1 MQKNRRVL
9 LITGTSSG
17 LGKDLSKYFL
27 KKNYTVFG
35 CSRSK
40 SKISSKF
47 YNHRILNVNDE
58 TDVKKWENDAYAKHK
73 KIDYLINNAALIPT
87 SYPSILN
94 DKDLITR
101 VFEINVISQISI
113 INETAKKMIQK
124 KFGRI
129 VNFSSMAVGL
139 LEEGTSLYSASK
151 NSLDTY
157 SKILSKELAK
167 ANITCNTVAPS
178 MYNTK
183 SFQELGTKIIN
194 SSKKKLQVQRELKL
208 EEITNVI
215 EFLFKKESAVITGQT
230 IYMGL
235 VV

>member
-1 MQKNRRVL
+1 M
-9 LITGTSSG
+9 
-17 LGKDLSKYFL
+17 
-27 KKNYTVFG
+27 
-35 CSRSK
+35 
-40 SKISSKF
+40 
-47 YNHRILNVNDE
+47 
-58 TDVKKWENDAYAKHK
+58 NDAYAKHK

-101 VFEINVISQISI
+101 VFETNVISQISI

>member
-1 MQKNRRVL
+1 MQKSRRIL

-27 KKNYTVFG
+27 RKNYIVLG
-35 CSRSK
+35 CSRTK

-47 YNHRILNVNDE
+47 YKHRILNLNDE
-58 TDVKKWENDAYAKHK
+58 REVRKWVEDIHAKYK
-73 KIDYLINNAALIPT
+73 KIDYLINNAALIPA
-87 SYPSILN
+87 SFPSILN
-94 DKDLITR
+94 DKELVTR
-101 VFEINVISQISI
+101 VFETNVISQISI
-113 INETAKKMIQK
+113 INEVAKKMVKK

-129 VNFSSMAVGL
+129 ISLSSMSVGL
-139 LEEGTSLYSASK
+139 LEEGTSLYSSSK

-167 ANITCNTVAPS
+167 ANITCNTIAPS

-183 SFQELGTKIIN
+183 SFRELGETIIN
-194 SSKKKLQVQRELKL
+194 NSKKKLQVQRELKL
-208 EEITNVI
+208 EEIANVI

-230 IYMGL
+230 IYLGL
-235 VV
+235 TN

>member
-1 MQKNRRVL
+1 MQKSRRIL

-27 KKNYTVFG
+27 KKNYIVFG

-40 SKISSKF
+40 SKISSKC
-47 YNHRILNVNDE
+47 YKHKILNLNDE
-58 TDVKKWENDAYAKHK
+58 KEVKKWVKDAHFKYK
-73 KIDYLINNAALIPT
+73 KIDYLINNAALIPA
-87 SYPSILN
+87 SFPSILN
-94 DKDLITR
+94 DKELVTR
-101 VFEINVISQISI
+101 VFETNVISQISI
-113 INETAKKMIQK
+113 INEVAKKMVKK

-129 VNFSSMAVGL
+129 ICFSSMSVGL
-139 LEEGTSLYSASK
+139 LEEGTSLYSSSK

-167 ANITCNTVAPS
+167 ANITCNTIAPS

-183 SFQELGTKIIN
+183 SFRELGETIIN

-208 EEITNVI
+208 EEIANVI

-230 IYMGL
+230 IYLGL
-235 VV
+235 TN

>member
-1 MQKNRRVL
+1 MQKSRRIL

-27 KKNYTVFG
+27 KKNYIVFG
-35 CSRSK
+35 CSRRK

-47 YNHRILNVNDE
+47 YKHRILNLNDE
-58 TDVKKWENDAYAKHK
+58 TEVKKWVKDVHFKYK
-73 KIDYLINNAALIPT
+73 KIDYLINNAALIPA
-87 SYPSILN
+87 SFPSILN
-94 DKDLITR
+94 DKELVTR
-101 VFEINVISQISI
+101 VFETNVISQISV
-113 INETAKKMIQK
+113 INEVAKKMVKK

-129 VNFSSMAVGL
+129 ISLSSMSVGL
-139 LEEGTSLYSASK
+139 LEEGTSLYSSSK

-167 ANITCNTVAPS
+167 ANITCNTIAPS

-183 SFQELGTKIIN
+183 SFRELGDTIIN
-194 SSKKKLQVQRELKL
+194 NSKKKLQVQRELKL
-208 EEITNVI
+208 EEIANVI

-230 IYMGL
+230 IYLGL
-235 VV
+235 TN

>member
-1 MQKNRRVL
+1 MQKSRRIL

-27 KKNYTVFG
+27 RKNYIVLG
-35 CSRSK
+35 CSRTK

-47 YNHRILNVNDE
+47 YKHRILNLNDE
-58 TDVKKWENDAYAKHK
+58 REVRKWVEDIHAKYK
-73 KIDYLINNAALIPT
+73 KIDYLINNAALIPA

-94 DKDLITR
+94 DKELITR
-101 VFEINVISQISI
+101 VFETNVISQISI
-113 INETAKKMIQK
+113 INEVAKKMVK
-124 KFGRI
+124 KKYGRI
-129 VNFSSMAVGL
+129 ISLSSMSVGL
-139 LEEGTSLYSASK
+139 LEEGTSLYSSSK

-167 ANITCNTVAPS
+167 ANITCNTIAPS

-183 SFQELGTKIIN
+183 SFRELGETIIN
-194 SSKKKLQVQRELKL
+194 SSKKKLQIKRELKL

-215 EFLFKKESAVITGQT
+215 EFLFKKESVVITGQT
-230 IYMGL
+230 IYLGL
-235 VV
+235 TI

>member
-58 TDVKKWENDAYAKHK
+58 TDVKKWVNDAYAKHK

-194 SSKKKLQVQRELKL
+194 SSKKKLKVQRE
-208 EEITNVI
+208 
-215 EFLFKKESAVITGQT
+215 
-230 IYMGL
+230 
-235 VV
+235 

>member
-1 MQKNRRVL
+1 MQKSRRIL

-27 KKNYTVFG
+27 RKNYIVLG
-35 CSRSK
+35 CSRTK

-47 YNHRILNVNDE
+47 YKHRILNLNDE
-58 TDVKKWENDAYAKHK
+58 REVRKWVEDVHAKYK
-73 KIDYLINNAALIPT
+73 KIDYLINNAALIPA

-94 DKDLITR
+94 DKELVTR
-101 VFEINVISQISI
+101 VFETNVISQISI
-113 INETAKKMIQK
+113 INEVAKKMVKK

-129 VNFSSMAVGL
+129 ISLSSMSVGL
-139 LEEGTSLYSASK
+139 LEEGTSLYSSSK

-167 ANITCNTVAPS
+167 ANITCNTIAPS

-183 SFQELGTKIIN
+183 SFRELGETIIN

-230 IYMGL
+230 IYLGL
-235 VV
+235 TN

>member
-1 MQKNRRVL
+1 MQKSRRIL

-27 KKNYTVFG
+27 RKNYIVLG
-35 CSRSK
+35 CSRTK

-47 YNHRILNVNDE
+47 YKHRILNLNDE
-58 TDVKKWENDAYAKHK
+58 REVRKWVEDIHAKYK
-73 KIDYLINNAALIPT
+73 KIDYLINNAALIPA

-94 DKDLITR
+94 DKELITR
-101 VFEINVISQISI
+101 VFETNVISQISV
-113 INETAKKMIQK
+113 INEVAKKMVKK

-129 VNFSSMAVGL
+129 ISLSSMSVGL
-139 LEEGTSLYSASK
+139 LEEGTSLYSSSK

-157 SKILSKELAK
+157 SKILSKELVK
-167 ANITCNTVAPS
+167 ANITCNTIAPS

-183 SFQELGTKIIN
+183 SFRELGETTIN
-194 SSKKKLQVQRELKL
+194 NSKKKLQVQRELKL
-208 EEITNVI
+208 EEIANVI

-230 IYMGL
+230 IYLGL
-235 VV
+235 TN

>member
-1 MQKNRRVL
+1 MQKSRRIL

-27 KKNYTVFG
+27 KKNYIVFG

-47 YNHRILNVNDE
+47 YKHRILNLNDE
-58 TDVKKWENDAYAKHK
+58 REVRKWVEDIHAKYK
-73 KIDYLINNAALIPT
+73 KIDYLINNAALIPA

-94 DKDLITR
+94 DKELITR
-101 VFEINVISQISI
+101 VFETNVISQISI
-113 INETAKKMIQK
+113 INEVAKKMVK
-124 KFGRI
+124 KKYGRI
-129 VNFSSMAVGL
+129 ISLSSMSVGL
-139 LEEGTSLYSASK
+139 LEEGTSLYSSSK

-167 ANITCNTVAPS
+167 ANITCNTIAPS

-183 SFQELGTKIIN
+183 SFRELGETIIN
-194 SSKKKLQVQRELKL
+194 NSKKKLQVQRELKL
-208 EEITNVI
+208 EEIANVI

-230 IYMGL
+230 IYLGL
-235 VV
+235 TN

>member
-1 MQKNRRVL
+1 MQKSRRIL

-27 KKNYTVFG
+27 RKNYIVLG
-35 CSRSK
+35 CSRTK

-47 YNHRILNVNDE
+47 YKHRILNLNDE
-58 TDVKKWENDAYAKHK
+58 REVRKWVEDIHAKYK
-73 KIDYLINNAALIPT
+73 KIDYLINNAALIPA

-94 DKDLITR
+94 DKELITR
-101 VFEINVISQISI
+101 VFETNVISQISI
-113 INETAKKMIQK
+113 INEVAKKMVK
-124 KFGRI
+124 KRYGRI
-129 VNFSSMAVGL
+129 ISLSSMSVGL
-139 LEEGTSLYSASK
+139 LEEGTSLYSSSK

-167 ANITCNTVAPS
+167 ANITCNTIAPS

-183 SFQELGTKIIN
+183 SFRELGETIIN
-194 SSKKKLQVQRELKL
+194 SSKKKLQIKRELKL

-230 IYMGL
+230 IYLGL
-235 VV
+235 TI

>member
-1 MQKNRRVL
+1 MQKSRRIL

-27 KKNYTVFG
+27 RKNYIVLG
-35 CSRSK
+35 CSRTK

-47 YNHRILNVNDE
+47 YKHRILNLNDE
-58 TDVKKWENDAYAKHK
+58 REVRKWVEDIHAKYK
-73 KIDYLINNAALIPT
+73 KIDYLINNAALIPA

-94 DKDLITR
+94 DKELITR
-101 VFEINVISQISI
+101 VFETNVISQISI
-113 INETAKKMIQK
+113 INEVAKKMVK
-124 KFGRI
+124 KKYGRI
-129 VNFSSMAVGL
+129 ISLSSMSVGL
-139 LEEGTSLYSASK
+139 LEEGTSLYSSSK

-167 ANITCNTVAPS
+167 ANITCNTIAPS

-183 SFQELGTKIIN
+183 SFRELGETIIN
-194 SSKKKLQVQRELKL
+194 SSKKKLQIKRELKL

-230 IYMGL
+230 IYLGL
-235 VV
+235 TI

>member
-1 MQKNRRVL
+1 MQKSRRIL

-27 KKNYTVFG
+27 RKNYIVLG
-35 CSRSK
+35 CSRTK

-47 YNHRILNVNDE
+47 YKHRILNLNDE
-58 TDVKKWENDAYAKHK
+58 REVRKWVEDIHAKYK
-73 KIDYLINNAALIPT
+73 KIDYLINNAALIPA

-94 DKDLITR
+94 DKELITR
-101 VFEINVISQISI
+101 VFETNVISQISI
-113 INETAKKMIQK
+113 INEVAKKMVK
-124 KFGRI
+124 KKYGRI
-129 VNFSSMAVGL
+129 ISLSSMSVGL
-139 LEEGTSLYSASK
+139 LEEGTSLYSSSK

-167 ANITCNTVAPS
+167 ANITCNTIAPS

-183 SFQELGTKIIN
+183 SFRELGETIIN

>member
-58 TDVKKWENDAYAKHK
+58 TDVKKWVNDAYAKHK

-101 VFEINVISQISI
+101 VFETNVISQISI

>member
-1 MQKNRRVL
+1 MQKSRRIL

-27 KKNYTVFG
+27 RKNYIVLG
-35 CSRSK
+35 CSRTK

-47 YNHRILNVNDE
+47 YKHRILNLNDE
-58 TDVKKWENDAYAKHK
+58 REVRKWVEDIHAKYK
-73 KIDYLINNAALIPT
+73 KIDYLINNAALIPA

-94 DKDLITR
+94 DKELITR
-101 VFEINVISQISI
+101 VFETNVISQISI
-113 INETAKKMIQK
+113 INEVAKKMVK
-124 KFGRI
+124 KRYGRI
-129 VNFSSMAVGL
+129 ISLSSMSVGL
-139 LEEGTSLYSASK
+139 LEEGTSLYSSSK

-167 ANITCNTVAPS
+167 ANITCNTIAPS

-183 SFQELGTKIIN
+183 SFRELGETIIN
-194 SSKKKLQVQRELKL
+194 NSKKKLQVQRELKL
-208 EEITNVI
+208 EEIANVI

-230 IYMGL
+230 IYLGL
-235 VV
+235 TN

>member
-58 TDVKKWENDAYAKHK
+58 TDVKKWVNDAYAKHK

>member
-1 MQKNRRVL
+1 MQKSRRIL

-27 KKNYTVFG
+27 KKNYIVFG
-35 CSRSK
+35 CSRGK

-47 YNHRILNVNDE
+47 YKHRILNLNDE
-58 TDVKKWENDAYAKHK
+58 TEVKKWVKDVHFKYK
-73 KIDYLINNAALIPT
+73 KIDYLINNAALIPA
-87 SYPSILN
+87 SFPSILN
-94 DKDLITR
+94 DKELVTR
-101 VFEINVISQISI
+101 VFETNVISQISV
-113 INETAKKMIQK
+113 INEVAKKMVKK

-129 VNFSSMAVGL
+129 ISLSSMSVGL
-139 LEEGTSLYSASK
+139 LEEGTSLYSSSK

-167 ANITCNTVAPS
+167 ANITCNTIAPS

-183 SFQELGTKIIN
+183 SFRELGETIIN
-194 SSKKKLQVQRELKL
+194 NSKKKLQVQRELKL
-208 EEITNVI
+208 EEIANVI

-230 IYMGL
+230 IYLGL
-235 VV
+235 TN

>member
-1 MQKNRRVL
+1 MQKSRRIL

-27 KKNYTVFG
+27 KKNYIVFG

-47 YNHRILNVNDE
+47 YKHRILNLNDE
-58 TDVKKWENDAYAKHK
+58 REVRKWVEDIHAKYK
-73 KIDYLINNAALIPT
+73 KIDYLINNAALIPA

-94 DKDLITR
+94 DKELITR
-101 VFEINVISQISI
+101 VFETNVISQISI
-113 INETAKKMIQK
+113 INEVAKKMVK
-124 KFGRI
+124 KKYGRI
-129 VNFSSMAVGL
+129 ISLSSMSVGL
-139 LEEGTSLYSASK
+139 LEEGTSLYSSSK

-167 ANITCNTVAPS
+167 ANITCNTIAPS

-183 SFQELGTKIIN
+183 SFRELGETIIN
-194 SSKKKLQVQRELKL
+194 SSKKKLQIKRELKL

-230 IYMGL
+230 IYLGL
-235 VV
+235 TI